1 MNKKKAYSAEEKKAY
16 YMGVGAGRTYG
27 RAEAIGV
34 VAKSMSPEVRKSFL
48 NGWEKGVS
56 QAKRK

>member
-1 MNKKKAYSAEEKKAY
+1 
-16 YMGVGAGRTYG
+16 MGVGVGRTYG

-34 VAKSMSPEVRKSFL
+34 VAKSMSPDVRKSFL